1 MKCRVDA
8 ILLGRYFDD
17 EVTDHERARVAIELK
32 RCAHCQARYASL
44 LATRKMLRSHFQ
56 QVARTAPQQSI
67 WPAVWSN
74 IQGVEH
80 GDASVSR
87 TRHWAVFRGL
97 AYHFAVA
104 LLVVTSLTFLSPSTS
119 SVQQTK
125 GNMSSVQRTL
135 FTPTY
140 LGSNTQAQRVVRTST
155 VTTSKAWAELVSPLE
170 DYSVRHGLI
179 AVLDD

>member
-17 EVTDHERARVAIELK
+17 EVTDHERAHVAIELK

-67 WPAVWSN
+67 WPAVFSA
-74 IQGVEH
+74 IQESERGE
-80 GDASVSR
+80 ASASW
-87 TRHWAVFRGL
+87 TRPRAVIRGL
-97 AYHFAVA
+97 AYHLAVA
-104 LLVVTSLTFLSPSTS
+104 LLVVTSLTFLSPPAN
-119 SVQQTK
+119 SVQQVK
-125 GNMSSVQRTL
+125 SNMPSVQRML
-135 FTPTY
+135 FIPSF
-140 LGSNTQAQRVVRTST
+140 LGANTQSQRVARTSA
-155 VTTSKAWAELVSPLE
+155 VITSKARAELVRPFE

-179 AVLDD
+179 AVLDG